1 MLQRI
6 YPEGLKAQL
15 EKGLMPFYL
24 LVGQDLLLIDEAKET
39 LVHHA
44 RALGFDEKNDYAVN
58 NETKWE
64 SLFEQVQ
71 AGGLFFQRQIV
82 LLTFPETLS
91 AAQQKSL
98 AELFSLGNPDLL
110 YILHLPKLSKT
121 MEKQAWFHQIQSHS
135 AIVSCQ
141 TPDISKMPTW
151 LTYRAK
157 TMGLQLDKEAMQLL
171 CYSYEGNLLALKQA
185 LQLLKLH
192 YGDKSINVQQ
202 AKTVVE
208 QAAQFTPFQWVDALL
223 LGKISRAV
231 RILRQLENEEIQAV
245 LLLRILQKELMTLLE
260 ISRAPHA
267 IHSSHALYPSNLRT
281 EFDRL
286 KIWQNKRPLYQA
298 AVQRFSYAKLF
309 QLIQS
314 LAEIEKKVKQEF
326 SDEVWDDLEKLSL
339 KFV

>member
-15 EKGLMPFYL
+15 EKGVMPFYL

-44 RALGFDEKNDYAVN
+44 RTLDFDEKNEYAIN

-157 TMGLQLDKEAMQLL
+157 TMGLQLDKEAVQLL

-192 YGDKSINVQQ
+192 YGDKSISVQQ

-267 IHSSHALYPSNLRT
+267 IHSSHALYPGNLRA

-326 SDEVWDDLEKLSL
+326 NEDVWDDLEKLSL